1 TATPPIVALLLIDRN
16 SQSLSLQTAMARFS
30 LSRSSERCSHP
41 RAPARCSPP
50 WVSAR
55 CSPPRTLLHG
65 SPSSYL
71 GSKYRPVSPSPLR
84 KACLAFS
91 SSRNPSP
98 SPVFTSSPVSPSP
111 LRKGCNPPPPPLLI
125 ASILKAVLRYGK
137 KQFAVDETRRDTRE
151 LSTSIL
157 KALLRYGKKQF
168 AVDETR

>member
-1 TATPPIVALLLIDRN
+1 MAT
-16 SQSLSLQTAMARFS
+16 ARFS

-50 WVSAR
+50 RVSAR
-55 CSPPRTLLHG
+55 CSPPLASARCCPPRTLLHG

-91 SSRNPSP
+91 SSRNPSL
-98 SPVFTSSPVSPSP
+98 SPVSTSSPVSPSP
-111 LRKGCNPPPPPLLI
+111 LRKG
-125 ASILKAVLRYGK
+125 S
-137 KQFAVDETRRDTRE
+137 
-151 LSTSIL
+151 SIL

-168 AVDETR
+168 AV